1 MACNSAQ
8 EFGLLGHQ
16 VERDGVLLGKA
27 GRSVHRTAEGHF
39 KVSFVWRETL

>member
-1 MACNSAQ
+1 MACISSQ

-16 VERDGVLLGKA
+16 VEREGVLSGKA

-39 KVSFVWRETL
+39 KVSFVWREIL